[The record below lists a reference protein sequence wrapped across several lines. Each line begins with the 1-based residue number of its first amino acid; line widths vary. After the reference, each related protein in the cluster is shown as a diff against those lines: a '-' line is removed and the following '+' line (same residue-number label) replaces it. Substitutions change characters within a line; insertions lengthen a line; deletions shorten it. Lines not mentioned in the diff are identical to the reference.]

1 MKAHLTDKFNEGMMA
16 FLGKDYSTCIESL
29 SEVLREDNTHKLALV
44 SRGAAF
50 LHTGQTRTALADFD
64 RALAVDDGYYRAYH
78 LRGLAREIE
87 GDDNGAL
94 QDFNKAIELAPEYG
108 AAYHSRATLFT
119 KMGQTDQATE
129 DIQMV
134 TQLTQQNI
142 ESFANENNVW
152 RSNHMQVETIME
164 TELNR

>member
-1 MKAHLTDKFNEGMMA
+1 MTANLHEKFNAGMTA
-16 FLGKDYSTCIESL
+16 FLGQYYGTCIENL
-29 SEVLREDNTHKLALV
+29 SEVLREDSAHRLALV

-50 LHTGQTRTALADFD
+50 LRTGQIRTALTDFD
-64 RALAVDDGYYRAYH
+64 RALEVDAGYYRAYH

-87 GDDNGAL
+87 GDDEGAL
-94 QDFNKAIELAPEYG
+94 QDFAKAIELAPEYG
-108 AAYHSRATLFT
+108 AAYHSRATLLT
-119 KMGQTDQATE
+119 KMGQLDQATE

-142 ESFANENNVW
+142 ESFADENNVW
-152 RSNHMQVETIME
+152 RSNHMQVESMME

>member
-1 MKAHLTDKFNEGMMA
+1 MTTDIKEKFNNGMAA
-16 FLGKDYSTCIESL
+16 FVSQDYGTCIENL
-29 SEVLREDNTHKLALV
+29 TDVLQVDKTHKLALV

-50 LHTGQTRTALADFD
+50 LRSGETKTARADFD
-64 RALAVDDGYYRAYH
+64 RALAVDADYYRAYH

-87 GDDNGAL
+87 GDDEGAL
-94 QDFNKAIELAPEYG
+94 SDFNRAIDLAPEYG
-108 AAYHSRATLFT
+108 AAFNSRATLLT
-119 KMGQTDQATE
+119 KMGRMDEAAE

-134 TQLTQQNI
+134 THLTQRNI

-152 RSNHMQVETIME
+152 RSNHMQVEAIME